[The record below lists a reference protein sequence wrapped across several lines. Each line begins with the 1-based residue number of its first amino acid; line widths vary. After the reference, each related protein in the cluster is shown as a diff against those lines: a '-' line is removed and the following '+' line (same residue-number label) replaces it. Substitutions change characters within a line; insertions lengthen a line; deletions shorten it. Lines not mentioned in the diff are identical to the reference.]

1 MGRISGPKTDSNSGM
16 KRQFPN
22 QPKKPMPIRPSPA
35 IPGGQTLKPMPIR
48 SNPNQPVQNS
58 NIDTREPMPSY
69 KKGGTVKK
77 TGPAL
82 VHKGEKVI
90 PKEKAKK
97 MEGNMRM
104 SSGGFM
110 KC

>member
-1 MGRISGPKTDSNSGM
+1 
-16 KRQFPN
+16 
-22 QPKKPMPIRPSPA
+22 
-35 IPGGQTLKPMPIR
+35 
-48 SNPNQPVQNS
+48 
-58 NIDTREPMPSY
+58 MPSY